1 MHEQPGEVSV
11 RQRLMDSAV
20 LLFTNRGYAA
30 TSVREIVE
38 MAGVT
43 KPALY
48 YHFDSKEG
56 IYLAILDDLVKIADD
71 GIAASRVAS
80 GTARERLEGFLVG
93 IYGLFEKRK
102 TWVRMINAVFWGP
115 AQGVPPFDF
124 ETFHT
129 KLLNV
134 ISEIVVEGIASGEL
148 RTAEPYDVT
157 LALMG
162 VLSFNMD
169 LTLAHPE
176 LGLGRDGLRRVLDI
190 LFSGLAAPA
199 LIPTSTPTNQE
210 TSR

>member
-1 MHEQPGEVSV
+1 MLEQSGEVSV

-20 LLFTNRGYAA
+20 LLFTTRGYAA

-48 YHFDSKEG
+48 YHFESKEG
-56 IYLAILDDLVKIADD
+56 IYLAILVELVRIADE

-80 GTARERLEGFLVG
+80 GTARHRLEGFLLG
-93 IYGLFEKRK
+93 IYGLFETKRA
-102 TWVRMINAVFWGP
+102 WVRMINAVFWGP

-124 ETFHT
+124 ETFHR
-129 KLLNV
+129 KLLGV
-134 ISEIVVEGIASGEL
+134 LSEIVVEGIASGEL
-148 RTAEPYDVT
+148 RAVDPGDAT

-169 LTLAHPE
+169 LDLAHPE
-176 LGLGRDGLRRVLDI
+176 IGLGRDGLRRVLDL

-199 LIPTSTPTNQE
+199 PTQQE
-210 TSR
+210 TAR

>member
-1 MHEQPGEVSV
+1 MLDQVGEVSV
-11 RQRLMDSAV
+11 QQRLMDSAV
-20 LLFTNRGYAA
+20 LLFTTRGYAA

-48 YHFDSKEG
+48 YHFESKEG
-56 IYLAILDDLVKIADD
+56 IYLAILDDLVKLADE

-80 GTARERLEGFLVG
+80 GTARERLERFLLG
-93 IYGLFEKRK
+93 IYGLFETRK
-102 TWVRMINAVFWGP
+102 AGVRMINAVFWGP
-115 AQGVPPFDF
+115 AQGTPPFDF
-124 ETFHT
+124 ETFHR
-129 KLLNV
+129 KMLNV
-134 ISEIVVEGIASGEL
+134 ISEIVAEGIAAGEI
-148 RTAEPYDVT
+148 RAADPGDVT

-176 LGLGRDGLRRVLDI
+176 LGLGKDGFRRVLDL
-190 LFSGLAAPA
+190 LFSGLAAP
-199 LIPTSTPTNQE
+199 TTPPMHQE

>member
-1 MHEQPGEVSV
+1 
-11 RQRLMDSAV
+11 MDAAV

-56 IYLAILDDLVKIADD
+56 IYLAILEELVKIADE
-71 GIAASRVAS
+71 GIAASRVAT
-80 GTARERLEGFLVG
+80 GTARERLEAFLLG
-93 IYGLFEKRK
+93 IYALFEKRK
-102 TWVRMINAVFWGP
+102 AWVRMINAVFWGP
-115 AQGVPPFDF
+115 AQGAPPFDF
-124 ETFHT
+124 QTFHQ
-129 KLLNV
+129 KLLGV
-134 ISEIVVEGIASGEL
+134 LTEIVSEGIAAGEL
-148 RTAEPYDVT
+148 RTADPADVT

-169 LTLAHPE
+169 LDLAHPE
-176 LGLGRDGLRRVLDI
+176 LGLGRDGLRRVLDL
-190 LFSGLAAPA
+190 LFSGVAAP
-199 LIPTSTPTNQE
+199 TTPHTHQE

>member
-1 MHEQPGEVSV
+1 MLDHSGEVSV

-20 LLFTNRGYAA
+20 LLFTTRGYAA

-56 IYLAILDDLVKIADD
+56 IYLAILDDLVKIADE

-80 GTARERLEGFLVG
+80 GTARERLEGFLLG
-93 IYGLFEKRK
+93 IYGLFETKK
-102 TWVRMINAVFWGP
+102 AWVRMINAVFWGP

-124 ETFHT
+124 ETFHQ
-129 KLLNV
+129 KLMAVL
-134 ISEIVVEGIASGEL
+134 SEIVAEGIAGGEL
-148 RTAEPYDVT
+148 RAADPGDVT

-176 LGLGRDGLRRVLDI
+176 LGLGKDGLRRVLDL
-190 LFSGLAAPA
+190 LFSGLAVPAP
-199 LIPTSTPTNQE
+199 TPKHQE

>member
-1 MHEQPGEVSV
+1 
-11 RQRLMDSAV
+11 MDAAV
-20 LLFTNRGYAA
+20 LLFTTRGYAA

-56 IYLAILDDLVKIADD
+56 IYLAILEELVKIADE
-71 GIAASRVAS
+71 GIAASRVGS
-80 GTARERLEGFLVG
+80 GTARERLEGFLLG
-93 IYGLFEKRK
+93 IYGLFEKK
-102 TWVRMINAVFWGP
+102 KSWVRMINAVFWGP

-124 ETFHT
+124 ETFHA

-134 ISEIVVEGIASGEL
+134 ISEIVTEGIASGEL
-148 RTAEPYDVT
+148 RAAEAYDVT

-176 LGLGRDGLRRVLDI
+176 LGLGKDGLRRVLDL
-190 LFSGLAAPA
+190 LFSGVAAPA
-199 LIPTSTPTNQE
+199 PAPAPHHQE

>member
-56 IYLAILDDLVKIADD
+56 IYLAILDDLVRIADE
-71 GIAASRVAS
+71 GIAASRVAT
-80 GTARERLEGFLVG
+80 GTARERLEGFLLG
-93 IYGLFEKRK
+93 IYSLFETKK
-102 TWVRMINAVFWGP
+102 AWVRMINAVFWGP
-115 AQGVPPFDF
+115 AQGAPPFDF
-124 ETFHT
+124 ETFHR
-129 KLLNV
+129 KLMDVLA
-134 ISEIVVEGIASGEL
+134 EIVAEGIAAGEI
-148 RTAEPYDVT
+148 RAADPEDVT

-169 LTLAHPE
+169 LVLAHPE
-176 LGLGRDGLRRVLDI
+176 IGLGRDGLRRVLD
-190 LFSGLAAPA
+190 LVFSGIAAPA
-199 LIPTSTPTNQE
+199 LMHQE

>member
-1 MHEQPGEVSV
+1 MLETQVEVSV

-20 LLFTNRGYAA
+20 LLFTTRGYAA

-48 YHFDSKEG
+48 YHFESKEG
-56 IYLAILDDLVKIADD
+56 IYLAILDELVKIADE

-80 GTARERLEGFLVG
+80 GTARQRLEAFLLG
-93 IYGLFEKRK
+93 IYALFETKK
-102 TWVRMINAVFWGP
+102 AWVRMINAVFWGP
-115 AQGVPPFDF
+115 AQGAPPFDF
-124 ETFHT
+124 ETFHR
-129 KLLNV
+129 KLRNV
-134 ISEIVVEGIASGEL
+134 LAEIVAEGIAAGEL
-148 RTAEPYDVT
+148 RAADREDVT

-169 LTLAHPE
+169 LDLAHPE

-190 LFSGLAAPA
+190 LFAGLAAPA
-199 LIPTSTPTNQE
+199 LTPAHQE
-210 TSR
+210 TSQ

>member
-56 IYLAILDDLVKIADD
+56 IYLAILDDLVKIADE

-80 GTARERLEGFLVG
+80 GTARERLEGFLLG
-93 IYGLFEKRK
+93 IYGLFETRK
-102 TWVRMINAVFWGP
+102 AWVRMINAVFWGP

-134 ISEIVVEGIASGEL
+134 ISEIVTEGIASGEL
-148 RTAEPYDVT
+148 RAAEPDDVT

-176 LGLGRDGLRRVLDI
+176 LGLGKDGLRRVLDL

-199 LIPTSTPTNQE
+199 PHP
-210 TSR
+210 

>member
-1 MHEQPGEVSV
+1 MLEQTGEVSV

-20 LLFTNRGYAA
+20 LLFTTRGYAA

-56 IYLAILDDLVKIADD
+56 IYLAILDDLAKIADE

-80 GTARERLEGFLVG
+80 GTARDRLEGFLLG
-93 IYGLFEKRK
+93 IYGIFETKRA
-102 TWVRMINAVFWGP
+102 WVRMINAVFWGP
-115 AQGVPPFDF
+115 AQGAPPFDF
-124 ETFHT
+124 ETFHE
-129 KLLNV
+129 KLRSV
-134 ISEIVVEGIASGEL
+134 ISEIVAEGIAAGEL
-148 RTAEPYDVT
+148 RAADPGDVT

-169 LTLAHPE
+169 LDLAHPE
-176 LGLGRDGLRRVLDI
+176 LGLGSDGLRRVLDL
-190 LFSGLAAPA
+190 LFSGVAAPV
-199 LIPTSTPTNQE
+199 PTLTHQE
-210 TSR
+210 TLR

>member
-11 RQRLMDSAV
+11 RQRLLDSAV

-56 IYLAILDDLVKIADD
+56 IYLAILDDLVKTADE

-80 GTARERLEGFLVG
+80 GTARERLEGFLLG
-93 IYGLFEKRK
+93 IYGLFETRK
-102 TWVRMINAVFWGP
+102 AWVRMINSVFWGP

-124 ETFHT
+124 DTFHT
-129 KLLNV
+129 KLQTV
-134 ISEIVVEGIASGEL
+134 ISEIVTEGIASGEL
-148 RTAEPYDVT
+148 RTADPGDVT

-169 LTLAHPE
+169 LDLAHPE
-176 LGLGRDGLRRVLDI
+176 LGLGRDGLRRVLDL
-190 LFSGLAAPA
+190 LFSGLA
-199 LIPTSTPTNQE
+199 TPTTPPMNQE
-210 TSR
+210 TPR

>member
-1 MHEQPGEVSV
+1 MLEQAGEVSV

-20 LLFTNRGYAA
+20 LLFTTRGYAA

-48 YHFDSKEG
+48 YHFESKEG
-56 IYLAILDDLVKIADD
+56 IYLAILDELVRIADE
-71 GIAASRVAS
+71 GIAASRVAG
-80 GTARERLEGFLVG
+80 GTARERLEGFLLG
-93 IYGLFEKRK
+93 IYALFETKRA
-102 TWVRMINAVFWGP
+102 WVRMINAVFWGP

-124 ETFHT
+124 QTFHQ
-129 KLLNV
+129 KLLDV
-134 ISEIVVEGIASGEL
+134 LSEIVAEGIAAGEL
-148 RTAEPYDVT
+148 RAADPDAVA

-169 LTLAHPE
+169 LDLAHPE
-176 LGLGRDGLRRVLDI
+176 LGLGRDGLRRVLDL
-190 LFSGLAAPA
+190 LFSGLAVPS
-199 LIPTSTPTNQE
+199 LTPTHQE

>member
-20 LLFTNRGYAA
+20 LLFTTRGYSA

-80 GTARERLEGFLVG
+80 GTARERLEGFLLG
-93 IYGLFEKRK
+93 IYGLFETRK
-102 TWVRMINAVFWGP
+102 AWVRMINAVFWGP

-124 ETFHT
+124 ETFHR
-129 KLLNV
+129 KLLAV
-134 ISEIVVEGIASGEL
+134 LSEIVVEGIAAGEI
-148 RTAEPYDVT
+148 RAANPEDVT

-176 LGLGRDGLRRVLDI
+176 IGLGRDGFRRVLDL

-199 LIPTSTPTNQE
+199 LPLVHQE
-210 TSR
+210 TLR

>member
-1 MHEQPGEVSV
+1 MHEQPVEVSV

-56 IYLAILDDLVKIADD
+56 IYLAILDDLVRIADE
-71 GIAASRVAS
+71 GIAASRVAT
-80 GTARERLEGFLVG
+80 GTARERLEGFLLG
-93 IYGLFEKRK
+93 IYGLFEAKK
-102 TWVRMINAVFWGP
+102 SWVRMIYAVFWGP
-115 AQGVPPFDF
+115 AQGAPPFDF
-124 ETFHT
+124 ETFHRKMLT
-129 KLLNV
+129 VL
-134 ISEIVVEGIASGEL
+134 SEIVTEGIAAGEI
-148 RTAEPYDVT
+148 RAADPDDVT

-169 LTLAHPE
+169 LALAHPE
-176 LGLGRDGLRRVLDI
+176 IGLGRDGFRRVLDL
-190 LFSGLAAPA
+190 LFSGVAAPA
-199 LIPTSTPTNQE
+199 TSPMHQE
-210 TSR
+210 ISR

>member
-1 MHEQPGEVSV
+1 MNEIHSETSV

-20 LLFTNRGYAA
+20 LLFTTRGYAA

-48 YHFDSKEG
+48 YHFESKEG
-56 IYLAILDDLVKIADD
+56 IYLAILEDLVKIADE
-71 GIAASRVAS
+71 GIAASRVAH
-80 GTARERLEGFLVG
+80 GTARERLEAFLLG
-93 IYGLFEKRK
+93 IYGLFETKK
-102 TWVRMINAVFWGP
+102 AWVRMNNAVFWGP

-124 ETFHT
+124 ETFHQ
-129 KLLNV
+129 KLMAVL
-134 ISEIVVEGIASGEL
+134 SEIVAEGIAGGEL
-148 RTAEPYDVT
+148 RAADPGDVT

-169 LTLAHPE
+169 LDLAHPE
-176 LGLGRDGLRRVLDI
+176 LGLGRDGLRRVLDL
-190 LFSGLAAPA
+190 LFSGLAVPAP
-199 LIPTSTPTNQE
+199 TPKHQE

>member
-1 MHEQPGEVSV
+1 MLDQAGEVSV

-48 YHFDSKEG
+48 YHFESKEG
-56 IYLAILDDLVKIADD
+56 IYLAILDELVRIADE
-71 GIAASRVAS
+71 GIAASRVAN
-80 GTARERLEGFLVG
+80 GTARERLEGFLLG
-93 IYGLFEKRK
+93 IYALFETRK
-102 TWVRMINAVFWGP
+102 AWVRMINAVFWGP

-124 ETFHT
+124 ETFHA
-129 KLLNV
+129 KLRQV
-134 ISEIVVEGIASGEL
+134 VSEIVGEGIAAGEL
-148 RTAEPYDVT
+148 RAADPEDVT

-169 LTLAHPE
+169 LDLAHPE
-176 LGLGRDGLRRVLDI
+176 LGLGRDGLRRVLD
-190 LFSGLAAPA
+190 LVFSGLAAPA
-199 LIPTSTPTNQE
+199 LTATNQE